1 MDWDLSMVGELL
13 FVIGLVL
20 VAMGA
25 IRGHL
30 EKPEEDE

>member
-1 MDWDLSMVGELL
+1 MDWNLVGELL
-13 FVIGLVL
+13 FVIGLCL

-30 EKPEEDE
+30 EKPQGGKR